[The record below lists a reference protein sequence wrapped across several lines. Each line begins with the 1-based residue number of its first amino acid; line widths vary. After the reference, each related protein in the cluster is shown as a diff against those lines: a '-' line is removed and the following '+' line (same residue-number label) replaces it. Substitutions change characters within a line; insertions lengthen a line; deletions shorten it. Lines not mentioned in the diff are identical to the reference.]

1 MILVG
6 SRYFFETYPDY
17 TSHDID
23 KVEIVDESLVNK
35 VRIIR
40 GMGKDYFYF
49 QARSKE
55 QWIEDTLNAQLPMV
69 VGKFLV
75 PEFNKLIGFTI
86 EDLPKLK
93 PQFDKLDEKHW
104 YERIIYDAYLE
115 NGSFTL
121 TQEQRDKAYK
131 EYKRLRS

>member
-1 MILVG
+1 MG
-6 SRYFFETYPDY
+6 SNYFFKDY
-17 TSHDID
+17 EDFKPHDID
-23 KVEIVDESLVNK
+23 KVEIVTDCDYSD
-35 VRIIR
+35 VRILR

-49 QARSKE
+49 KARSKE

-75 PEFNKLIGFTI
+75 PEFCEQIGFTI

-104 YERIIYDAYLE
+104 YERIIFDAYLE

-121 TQEQRDKAYK
+121 TQEQRDKAYE
-131 EYKRLRS
+131 EYKRLRC